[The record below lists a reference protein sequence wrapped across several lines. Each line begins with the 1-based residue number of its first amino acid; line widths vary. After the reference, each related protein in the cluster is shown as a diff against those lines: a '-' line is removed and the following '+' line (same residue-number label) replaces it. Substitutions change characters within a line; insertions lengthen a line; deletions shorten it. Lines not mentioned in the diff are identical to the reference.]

1 MLITYCLAESHKIP
15 PFCRKIPSHMPFVAV
30 ILWHFIKPPLPAPS
44 EAPSAKP
51 AVCFQWACATHFKIW
66 SSVSRLLSKWYTE
79 AAHSHWMSQAHLTG
93 FMNKCYLVRVYWQFL
108 RVLCLF
114 CLSLRLLSPSFFL
127 PTVHLH
133 FVCFSHT
140 LSVSLAQ
147 IWNLSPS
154 FSVLLR
160 NTQNVWILMLPN
172 AMNGRGLFCFCFS
185 PTHLNTLTLSLLPAS
200 LSLCG
205 LVRQLCSVGR
215 VSESDLTSA
224 VLLLSWLVCL
234 TLVASGCESYV
245 KYGAVTFF
253 PSSADHET
261 RLGCVCVSEC
271 VWRRVLCVHRE
282 EIVTDCRLNYSTL
295 LYLMVNKTLQCQ
307 TITSQYF
314 CCCRYIWGSF

>member
-1 MLITYCLAESHKIP
+1 MLPGESLLTVPAGFMSVLSITTS
-15 PFCRKIPSHMPFVAV
+15 
-30 ILWHFIKPPLPAPS
+30 PLS
-44 EAPSAKP
+44 
-51 AVCFQWACATHFKIW
+51 F
-66 SSVSRLLSKWYTE
+66 LLSP
-79 AAHSHWMSQAHLTG
+79 HSSFT
-93 FMNKCYLVRVYWQFL
+93 
-108 RVLCLF
+108 LCLF
-114 CLSLRLLSPSFFL
+114 LTYTVCLSRADLKPLSLFFCLAPKYSKRSNPNASKCHEWKRTLLLLLLS
-127 PTVHLH
+127 
-133 FVCFSHT
+133 HT
-140 LSVSLAQ
+140 PKHTNS
-147 IWNLSPS
+147 
-154 FSVLLR
+154 
-160 NTQNVWILMLPN
+160 
-172 AMNGRGLFCFCFS
+172 
-185 PTHLNTLTLSLLPAS
+185 LSLLPAS

-314 CCCRYIWGSF
+314 CCCWYIWGSF